1 MIGGNGDSIFKRLMT
16 EAGRP
21 DMANDPE
28 LEHNQGRVIHERK
41 IDEALAA
48 WCSAHTSAEII
59 TKLEGARVPVGPI
72 YSVEDMMSDP
82 HYIARGM
89 FETVE
94 IDGEPL
100 KIPAI
105 LPKLSETPGRTD
117 WPGVKIGAHNAEILG
132 DLLGLS
138 EEDLTGLSADGI
150 TC

>member
-1 MIGGNGDSIFKRLMT
+1 
-16 EAGRP
+16 
-21 DMANDPE
+21 
-28 LEHNQGRVIHERK
+28 
-41 IDEALAA
+41 
-48 WCSAHTSAEII
+48 
-59 TKLEGARVPVGPI
+59 
-72 YSVEDMMSDP
+72 MMSDP

-138 EEDLTGLSADGI
+138 EEDLTGLSAEGI

>member
-1 MIGGNGDSIFKRLMT
+1 MVK
-16 EAGRP
+16 
-21 DMANDPE
+21 
-28 LEHNQGRVIHERK
+28 
-41 IDEALAA
+41 
-48 WCSAHTSAEII
+48 
-59 TKLEGARVPVGPI
+59 
-72 YSVEDMMSDP
+72 DP

-105 LPKLSETPGRTD
+105 MPKLSETPGRTD
-117 WPGVKIGAHNAEILG
+117 WPGVKIGEHNTEILG

-138 EEDLTGLSADGI
+138 EEDLTGLSAEGI